1 LWNVRGTR
9 ELREGKG
16 GILRGGLVGGSAL
29 VALLL
34 LGGGVEDEEGLLAVE
49 SKAGLGED
57 EEREVG
63 EGVRGFEEH
72 AGELAR
78 QVAVDLADGEEQALA
93 DGLLGLLFGPLRGKA
108 TVSWARGGAAGR
120 RRDKGNVLGGGAT
133 GERGREGV
141 VGCKP

>member
-1 LWNVRGTR
+1 LWNVRRKR
-9 ELREGKG
+9 E
-16 GILRGGLVGGSAL
+16 GILRGGLFGGSTL

-49 SKAGLGED
+49 AKARLGEN

-63 EGVRGFEEH
+63 EGVRGLEEH

-78 QVAVDLADGEEQALA
+78 HVAVDLADGEEQALS
-93 DGLLGLLFGPLRGKA
+93 DGLLGLLLGPLRGKA
-108 TVSWARGGAAGR
+108 TVSRARGGAAGR

-133 GERGREGV
+133 GEGGREGGREGV
-141 VGCKP
+141 GGCKP